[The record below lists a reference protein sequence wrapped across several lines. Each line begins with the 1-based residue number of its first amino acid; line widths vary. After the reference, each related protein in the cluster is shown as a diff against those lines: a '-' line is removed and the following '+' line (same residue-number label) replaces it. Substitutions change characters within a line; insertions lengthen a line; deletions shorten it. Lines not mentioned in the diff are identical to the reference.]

1 MKTVCVV
8 GGGVAGLAVTKELR
22 SLGLEVDCY
31 EMMPRV
37 GGVFASHVWS
47 GGRLT
52 SSSVFTWFS
61 DFPVQDRQTFFTWEQ
76 MLDYLERYVDRF
88 GFRDRIVLDARVEA
102 VRRAGRGWRVAV
114 HRANW
119 SNGHPLHPR
128 EHRVEQARFE
138 RDYDHVVICSGL
150 HHAPSIPP
158 IPGLEGFTGQVLH
171 SSEYRDAEALRGKR
185 VIVVGSGE
193 SASDIALQVAA
204 VAAECTIS
212 MRSAPGT
219 LFPRWIQGN
228 TPDIRD
234 DRLTYDLPRVLA
246 PLVLRRHR
254 AFYYAQRER
263 PELFRWAADS
273 NTRHARCPFNTNA
286 CKSFG
291 IPEAVIDHGATLAGP
306 IARIEGARVVLADGQ
321 ERQADALVLCTGFTR
336 AFPFLEPALSDELVG
351 LDRLWKGVV
360 HPELGDALMLV
371 GFRRPHQINL
381 VTVAE
386 MQARLVGHV
395 LTGRRVPSPEQM
407 RRSIAE
413 DQGWMLR
420 YFGDR
425 FAKNPALV
433 DYLYYVDGVAKVL
446 GCEVP
451 LREAARRDPWLLFKL
466 VCGAMNGAHF
476 RLVGPGADWD
486 AAAAV
491 IKDTPLFSNRR
502 DATRRWML
510 AGALT
515 LFSMVRG
522 RFQPDWRL
530 VRDQAH
536 P

>member
-31 EMMPRV
+31 EMMPRI

-61 DFPVQDRQTFFTWEQ
+61 DFPVEDRQTFFTWEE
-76 MLDYLERYVDRF
+76 LLAYLERYVDHF
-88 GFRDRIVLDARVEA
+88 GFRDRITLDARVES

-119 SNGHPLHPR
+119 SNGHPFHPP
-128 EHRVEQARFE
+128 EHQVQEARFE
-138 RDYDHVVICSGL
+138 RDYDHLVICSGL

-158 IPGLEGFTGQVLH
+158 VPGLEAFTGRALH
-171 SSEYRDAEALRGKR
+171 SSEHRDTEALRGQR
-185 VIVVGSGE
+185 VVVVGSGE
-193 SASDIALQVAA
+193 SASDIAAQVAA
-204 VAAECTIS
+204 VASECTIS

-234 DRLTYDLPRVLA
+234 DRLTYNLPRVLA

-254 AFYYAQRER
+254 AFYYAQKHR

-273 NTRHARCPFNTNA
+273 NFHNDRCPFNTNA

-291 IPEAVIDHGATLAGP
+291 IPEAVLDHGATLAGP
-306 IARIEGARVVLADGQ
+306 IERIEGQRVMLAGGI
-321 ERQADALVLCTGFTR
+321 ERKADVIIFCTGFQR
-336 AFPFLEPALSDELVG
+336 AFPFLEPALSAELTR
-351 LDRLWKGVV
+351 LDCLWKSVV
-360 HPELGDALMLV
+360 HPDMGDALFMV
-371 GFRRPHQINL
+371 GFSRPHQINL

-386 MQARLVGHV
+386 LQARLVGHV
-395 LTGRRVPSPEQM
+395 LAGRGMPSAARM
-407 RRSIAE
+407 RESIAQ
-413 DQGWMLR
+413 DHAWMQR

-446 GCEVP
+446 GCSVP
-451 LREAARRDPWLLFKL
+451 LREAARRDPVLFFKL
-466 VCGAMNGAHF
+466 VCASMNGAHF
-476 RLVGPGADWD
+476 RLVGPGADW
-486 AAAAV
+486 AAAAAT
-491 IKDTPLFSNRR
+491 IKATPLFSNKR
-502 DATRRWML
+502 DAIQRWVL
-510 AGALT
+510 GAALT
-515 LFSMVRG
+515 AMAVVRG
-522 RFQPDWRL
+522 RFQPEWRL
-530 VRDQAH
+530 VMDQAH